1 MSSCVVP
8 GCKSGYGTS
17 GQLSPGVSRHRFPK
31 DPVKRDEWIKA
42 IPRANWQPSKR
53 SVICSLHF
61 EDSDFRT
68 EHHDSNTRRDRGEL
82 KTRHLKATA
91 IPRVFPNL
99 PAYLSKSKPTQRSEN
114 TSSQSRSKRQCQENE
129 AASEKFLLSDKVQTF
144 ADLLSKFRQDFPSS
158 WNIVSFIKDNQL
170 FLEEITFDDE
180 NLPKLW
186 YGITVL
192 DDLSY

>member
-17 GQLSPGVSRHRFPK
+17 GQLPPGVSRHQFPK
-31 DPVKRDEWIKA
+31 DPAKRDTWIKA

-68 EHHDSNTRRDRGEL
+68 ERHDSNTHRDRGEL

-114 TSSQSRSKRQCQENE
+114 TSSQSRNQRQCLGNLSSNKYLLQ
-129 AASEKFLLSDKVQTF
+129 KFKKFDSFFSLHS
-144 ADLLSKFRQDFPSS
+144 DLLY
-158 WNIVSFIKDNQL
+158 NIFNFCIKMNPL
-170 FLEEITFDDE
+170 TLKLVYTSNFL
-180 NLPKLW
+180 
-186 YGITVL
+186 
-192 DDLSY
+192 

>member
-68 EHHDSNTRRDRGEL
+68 ERHDSNTHRDRGEL

-99 PAYLSKSKPTQRSEN
+99 RCMCNFKTFLSFSMFSNFFFVGLSGFWIWTV
-114 TSSQSRSKRQCQENE
+114 SS
-129 AASEKFLLSDKVQTF
+129 
-144 ADLLSKFRQDFPSS
+144 
-158 WNIVSFIKDNQL
+158 
-170 FLEEITFDDE
+170 
-180 NLPKLW
+180 
-186 YGITVL
+186 
-192 DDLSY
+192 